1 MMKRKALGKGLG
13 SLIPEIPAAVAPEV
27 LRYLDPESMTP
38 NRFQPRE
45 TFDEADLRS
54 LTESIR
60 RDGLLQPV
68 VARPAAGGGYEI
80 IAGERR
86 WRAARTAGLKRIPVM
101 IQEIADDRALELA
114 LVENLQRRDLDP
126 LEEAKAFRVL
136 SERFDLTQDQIAERV
151 GKSRSAVA
159 NTLRILK
166 LPAEVQDL
174 IRSGKLTRGH
184 ARALLA
190 LDDEAQI
197 RSLAARLVDE
207 QMNVRTAEAE
217 TRTASGR
224 KRPARERPSQDPN
237 VRAAEERLQS
247 RLGTKVTIDV
257 GAGGRGKIEIQFA
270 SDEELSRLFDGLMTA
285 RF

>member
-1 MMKRKALGKGLG
+1 MKRKALGKGLG
-13 SLIPEIPAAVAPEV
+13 SLIPEIPAAAAPEL

-45 TFDEADLRS
+45 TFDEADLQS

-60 RDGLLQPV
+60 RDGILQPV

-86 WRAARTAGLKRIPVM
+86 WRAARSAGLKRIPVM
-101 IQEIADDRALELA
+101 VQEIADDRALELA

-126 LEEAKAFRVL
+126 LEEAKAFRLL

-166 LPAEVQDL
+166 LPAGVQDL
-174 IRSGKLTRGH
+174 IKSGKLTRGH

-190 LDDEAQI
+190 LEGEAQI
-197 RSLAARLVDE
+197 LSLAARLVDE
-207 QMNVRTAEAE
+207 QLNVRTAEAE
-217 TRTASGR
+217 TRTAPGR
-224 KRPARERPSQDPN
+224 KRPARETPVQDPN
-237 VRAAEERLQS
+237 VRSAQERLQS
-247 RLGTKVTIDV
+247 RLGTKVSIDIGV
-257 GAGGRGKIEIQFA
+257 GGKGRIAIQFD